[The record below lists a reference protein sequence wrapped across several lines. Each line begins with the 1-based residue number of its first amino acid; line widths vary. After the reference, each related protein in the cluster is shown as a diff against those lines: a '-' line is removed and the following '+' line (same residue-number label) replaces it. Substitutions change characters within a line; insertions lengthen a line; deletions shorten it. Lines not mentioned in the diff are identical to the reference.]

1 MANNDVKTRT
11 RRTFT
16 LEEKLDRINEQI
28 FEKEESLKNL
38 KEQKKQ
44 IEKEIH
50 DKKMAE
56 LEQLIAGS
64 GMTLEQIKE
73 LIEKNK

>member
-28 FEKEESLKNL
+28 FEKEESLKKL

-56 LEQLIAGS
+56 LEQLITGS

>member
-56 LEQLIAGS
+56 LEQLITGS

>member
-1 MANNDVKTRT
+1 MANNDVKTRK

-56 LEQLIAGS
+56 LEQLITGS

-73 LIEKNK
+73 LIEKSK